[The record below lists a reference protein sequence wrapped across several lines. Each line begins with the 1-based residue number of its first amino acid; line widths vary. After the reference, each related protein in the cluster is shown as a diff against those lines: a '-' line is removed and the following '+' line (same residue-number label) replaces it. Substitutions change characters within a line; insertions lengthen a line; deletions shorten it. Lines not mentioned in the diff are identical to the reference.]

1 MFLPAAVERLP
12 EEAMLSVMC
21 GSGRGNS
28 GTCIAATVRLSLR
41 EWMACQ
47 PWELQ

>member
-21 GSGRGNS
+21 GSGRGKS
-28 GTCIAATVRLSLR
+28 ISCIAMTVPLESR